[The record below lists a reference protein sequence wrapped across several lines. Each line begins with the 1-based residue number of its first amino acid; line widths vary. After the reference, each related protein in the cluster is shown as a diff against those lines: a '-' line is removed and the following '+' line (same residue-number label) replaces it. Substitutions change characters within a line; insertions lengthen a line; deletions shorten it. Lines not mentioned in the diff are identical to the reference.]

1 MSGWFLLD
9 NLIAVMGLK
18 GAVAPTDNHLSG
30 EQIEADIAYADSV
43 VRNYCVHGAATGKVA
58 EIGPGGSAL
67 TGLMLIDRGADRV
80 ELLDRFAYAHSQ
92 SALDR
97 AYALTIERSERL
109 KQLFPRPTELAPR
122 IAFASGEDAAAER
135 YFLDHSGYDSICS
148 CAVFEHLMDPIAAL
162 AGAASALNPGGVLV
176 HYVDFRDHGMFTA
189 GGAHELTF
197 LKVPG
202 WLYPAMSRARGRPNR
217 VLIDRYRAA
226 CDALD
231 LDYRIL
237 ATSLVGVGSID
248 ETPVDEIPADLRARA
263 NARVLEIRDQLAS
276 PYRDMPVE
284 DLAID
289 GIALIAHRKPAP
301 GPARGR

>member
-9 NLIAVMGLK
+9 NAIAVLGFK

-43 VRNYCVHGAATGKVA
+43 VRNYCKHGAATGRVA

-67 TGLMLIDRGADRV
+67 TGLMLIDRGAERV

-109 KQLFPRPTELAPR
+109 KQLFPRPGDLAPH
-122 IAFASGEDAAAER
+122 IAFATGEAAAAER
-135 YFLDHSGYDSICS
+135 YFHDHSGYDSICS

-162 AGAASALNPGGVLV
+162 KGAATALNPGGIMV
-176 HYVDFRDHGMFTA
+176 HYVDFRDHGMYTA

-217 VLIDRYRAA
+217 VLIDQYRDA

-231 LDYRIL
+231 LDYHIL

-248 ETPVDEIPADLRARA
+248 ETPIDRIPDDLRARA
-263 NARVLEIRDQLAS
+263 NARVLEIRDQLAN
-276 PYRDMPVE
+276 PFRDMQVD

-289 GIALIAHRKPAP
+289 GIALIARKKPVAEATR
-301 GPARGR
+301 AR